1 MPEDVCGVHYLL
13 RTNYVVSTVDKK
25 KNRES
30 KQKGDTHKGEKK
42 NTSAEI
48 LYVNLNIAKRKTLN
62 DKLL

>member
-30 KQKGDTHKGEKK
+30 K
-42 NTSAEI
+42 
-48 LYVNLNIAKRKTLN
+48 
-62 DKLL
+62 